1 MKNIFEDKRAMTKIL
16 KIDENNLYGL
26 AMTKALPAGSIKKI
40 LKNPSLKEFDLIIQG
55 ISEIRLGIFSW

>member
-1 MKNIFEDKRAMTKIL
+1 MKNIFEDKRAMTLIL

-40 LKNPSLKEFDLIIQG
+40 
-55 ISEIRLGIFSW
+55 